1 MKVYLLPGIA
11 TDHHLFDRLDLG
23 GLDVVKLDWPRF
35 RRGTTLE
42 EIAKDMAQQ
51 VDRDEPHILVG
62 VSMGGMVAQE
72 LALITN
78 PAKVILIS
86 TWTGPQEWPRFV
98 RFGAAIGVQRVITAT
113 AMKAGWPVK
122 RFLTGQDGRTAQVL
136 RDMALREGPEQIRRG
151 LTAIFRWRG
160 SRWKGPIVRIH
171 GDKDRLMPIQQIKPD
186 HVVRGGAHA
195 MVYCHANAVSAA
207 LRAALT

>member
-11 TDHHLFDRLDLG
+11 CDHHLFDRIDLG
-23 GLDVVKLDWPRF
+23 GFDVVKLDWPRF

-42 EIAKDMAQQ
+42 EIALDLVPHINKS
-51 VDRDEPHILVG
+51 EPHILVG

-78 PAKVILIS
+78 PVKVILIS

-98 RFGAAIGVQRVITAT
+98 RFGAAVGVQRVITNT
-113 AMKAGWPVK
+113 AMKAVWPVK
-122 RFLTGQDGRTAQVL
+122 RFLTGQDARTAEAL
-136 RDMALREGPEQIRRG
+136 REMALREGPQQIRRG
-151 LTAIFRWRG
+151 LSAIFRWRG
-160 SRWKGPIVRIH
+160 SRWKGPVVRIH
-171 GDKDRLMPIQQIKPD
+171 GDKDRLMPIQQLQPD

-207 LRAALT
+207 LRAALS